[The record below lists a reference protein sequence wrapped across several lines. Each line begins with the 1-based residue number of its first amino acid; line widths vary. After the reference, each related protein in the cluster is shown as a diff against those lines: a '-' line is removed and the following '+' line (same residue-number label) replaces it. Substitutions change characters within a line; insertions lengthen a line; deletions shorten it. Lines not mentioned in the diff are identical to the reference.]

1 MYIYKIKF
9 VTSFA
14 FFINFTQRFTKKSN
28 KKVLTLLKSDT
39 LTKKK
44 NRMTFVGSY
53 TFNEKKKTLY
63 KLLLTVNFKLVVM
76 DIIMMCL
83 LLLGLTCLMRKKQK
97 QKHYT
102 SFY

>member
-44 NRMTFVGSY
+44 NRMTFVRSY
-53 TFNEKKKTLY
+53 TFNEKKKT
-63 KLLLTVNFKLVVM
+63 F
-76 DIIMMCL
+76 I
-83 LLLGLTCLMRKKQK
+83 Q
-97 QKHYT
+97 T
-102 SFY
+102 STNS